1 MAKVKRHDG
10 RRAGELRPVTIT
22 PGFVPSA
29 DGSCLIEIGNTRVI
43 CTASFCPG
51 VPQWRAESGL
61 GWVTA
66 EYGMLPASTGTRRP
80 RPGLKADSRSIEI
93 QRIIGRVLRNV
104 VRFDRLGPNTIVLD
118 CDVLQADGSTRTASI
133 TGSYV
138 ALALATGRSA
148 KADLCARGVTAGQVA
163 AVSVGIVDGQTV
175 LDLNYAEDS
184 NAQVDMNVAML
195 RGDNLVEVQASSE
208 RAPFTREQFQQML
221 ALARRGIGRLFGIQ
235 RNAIRKGLK
244 C

>member
-1 MAKVKRHDG
+1 
-10 RRAGELRPVTIT
+10 
-22 PGFVPSA
+22 
-29 DGSCLIEIGNTRVI
+29 
-43 CTASFCPG
+43 
-51 VPQWRAESGL
+51 
-61 GWVTA
+61 
-66 EYGMLPASTGTRRP
+66 
-80 RPGLKADSRSIEI
+80 
-93 QRIIGRVLRNV
+93 
-104 VRFDRLGPNTIVLD
+104 
-118 CDVLQADGSTRTASI
+118 
-133 TGSYV
+133 
-138 ALALATGRSA
+138 
-148 KADLCARGVTAGQVA
+148 VA

-208 RAPFTREQFQQML
+208 RTPFTREQFQQML